1 MIDIFVINGTDYSL
15 FVIGGIGALLF
26 FAIQLALCFKAKK
39 LGVKLIP
46 VYFICLL
53 VVLAIAS
60 VIIGVSPDSLMDLS
74 GLITIVIL
82 CVALL
87 FGISIGAAWLIYR
100 IRAKKDRRLRFER
113 GE

>member
-1 MIDIFVINGTDYSL
+1 ML
-15 FVIGGIGALLF
+15 FRS
-26 FAIQLALCFKAKK
+26 QLALCFKAKK
-39 LGVKLIP
+39 TGVKLIP

-53 VVLAIAS
+53 IVLAIAS
-60 VIIGVSPDSLMDLS
+60 VIFGTSPESLMDLS
-74 GLITIVIL
+74 GLIAIVIL